1 METVWI
7 LLGTIIILLL
17 ITIICIYKAVECLRE
32 ILLNHQEL
40 SESIDTIGQIGLS
53 IDTIGQ
59 IGLNVDIRIRMRHIK
74 FLKKMYNQYISEE
87 NYEEANQLLRVIQ
100 RETNEL
106 KEFYGN

>member
-17 ITIICIYKAVECLRE
+17 IMIMCISKAVSCLRE
-32 ILLNHQEL
+32 VLINHQEL
-40 SESIDTIGQIGLS
+40 SESIDTIGQIGLN
-53 IDTIGQ
+53 ID
-59 IGLNVDIRIRMRHIK
+59 VRIRMRHIE

-100 RETNEL
+100 RETDEL

>member
-7 LLGTIIILLL
+7 LLGTIAILLT

-40 SESIDTIGQIGLS
+40 SESIDTIGQIGLN
-53 IDTIGQ
+53 I
-59 IGLNVDIRIRMRHIK
+59 DIRIRMRHIE
-74 FLKKMYNQYISEE
+74 FLKKMYNEYISEE
-87 NYEEANQLLRVIQ
+87 NYEEANQLLHVIQ
-100 RETNEL
+100 RETDEL